1 MNAQQVIPTWRLY
14 FDYPKGGKLGLVNA
28 IFYVG
33 KVCALP
39 VVTILSDRIGRR
51 KPILLGLILCIVGT
65 VIQAAAVNY
74 GMLVVSRYV
83 LGAATAFMAQ
93 PSPLLI
99 TELAFPTHRGKIT
112 ALYQT
117 FFYFGAILSA
127 WASFGT
133 VHLSSNWAWRG
144 PAALQAFFP
153 VIQLSFWWFLPE
165 SPRYVLAYPN
175 INSILVSKNV
185 QVAPSKRKIRR
196 SSQRSGQISWQR
208 RREFTTGPL

>member
-1 MNAQQVIPTWRLY
+1 MMNAQQVIPTWRSF
-14 FDYPKGGKLGLVNA
+14 FDSPKGGKLGLINA

-33 KVCALP
+33 KVSALP
-39 VVTILSDRIGRR
+39 LVTFLSDRVGRR

-65 VIQAAAVNY
+65 VLQTAAVNFA
-74 GMLVVSRYV
+74 MLVVSRFV

-93 PSPLLI
+93 PSPLLV

-133 VHLSSNWAWRG
+133 VRVPNDWAWRG

-153 VIQLSFWWFLPE
+153 VIQLCFWFWLPE
-165 SPRYVLAYPN
+165 SPRYASSP
-175 INSILVSKNV
+175 IFT
-185 QVAPSKRKIRR
+185 VAGLITLR
-196 SSQRSGQISWQR
+196 Q
-208 RREFTTGPL
+208 